1 MREVGAELDESRMIP
16 VPATIDGDA
25 ESWARDRAES
35 LRSTHGLDEQRTS
48 AIGAALLAARH
59 LAIRGRGQFFL
70 LFDPLS
76 KLAAPFHMVISE
88 GELAPTAQRDFLLP
102 TASRPPE
109 LRLTPETVFGV
120 GCSSTF
126 LTTRPGMAEI
136 RWLFVATGV
145 TLAATLAPVAT
156 AATMS
161 MGITAE
167 DLLGALNVEGGQL
180 GSSAAFEPEVLIATM
195 RDAQGRWLL

>member
-1 MREVGAELDESRMIP
+1 MREIGAELDESRMIP
-16 VPATIDGDA
+16 VPATIDADV

-35 LRSTHGLDEQRTS
+35 LRSVHGLDEQRTS
-48 AIGAALLAARH
+48 AIVAALVVAHRLAAQ
-59 LAIRGRGQFFL
+59 GRGQFFL

-76 KLAAPFHMVISE
+76 KLVAPFHVVISE

-102 TASRPPE
+102 TAPRSPE
-109 LRLTPETVFGV
+109 LRLTPETAFGV
-120 GCSSTF
+120 GCSSTL

-136 RWLFVATGV
+136 RWLFVATGM

-167 DLLGALNVEGGQL
+167 DLLGALSVEGGRL
-180 GSSAAFEPEVLIATM
+180 SRSAAFEPEVLIAET
-195 RDAQGRWLL
+195 RDAQEEWAL